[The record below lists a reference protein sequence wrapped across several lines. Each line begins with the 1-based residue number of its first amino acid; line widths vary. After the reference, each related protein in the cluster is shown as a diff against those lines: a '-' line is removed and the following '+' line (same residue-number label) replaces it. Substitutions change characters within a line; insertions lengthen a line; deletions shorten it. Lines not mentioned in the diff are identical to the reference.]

1 MIDVSVLAVPS
12 DAVRVVEGGVKE
24 TTELLSLPWDHILYT
39 GSSEVGK
46 IVMAAAS
53 KNLVPCTL
61 ELGGKNPT
69 FVDRSAKLDLAT
81 DRILFS
87 KTFNAGQW
95 CVNADYILVHEVRA
109 AKVESLKLVFV

>member
-1 MIDVSVLAVPS
+1 MFTVN
-12 DAVRVVEGGVKE
+12 
-24 TTELLSLPWDHILYT
+24 
-39 GSSEVGK
+39 SEVGK

-87 KTFNAGQW
+87 KSVNAGQW
-95 CVNADYILVHEVRA
+95 CANADYILVHEVCSGI
-109 AKVESLKLVFV
+109 VE